1 MKSSITIIVAYTNN
15 LLIGKDNSI
24 PWHISDDLKRFKKLT
39 TGNVI
44 IMGRKTFE
52 SLGSKPLPNR
62 TNIVVTRNTDY
73 HHDGVIVCKSIEDA
87 LSHCKNDSQ
96 PFVIGGGEIYSQT
109 INIVDKIELTRIYK
123 DYEGDAYFPDIPLDK
138 FKLVGEETYEF
149 KDIEDIKYSF
159 LTFIKK

>member
-62 TNIVVTRNTDY
+62 TNIVISSKINTSNSVKVYKNLIEAINDHRNEK
-73 HHDGVIVCKSIEDA
+73 IF
-87 LSHCKNDSQ
+87 L
-96 PFVIGGGEIYSQT
+96 IGGYS
-109 INIVDKIELTRIYK
+109 IYK
-123 DYEGDAYFPDIPLDK
+123 EGLNFASHLEITEIDSIQEGDTYFPNIDWNKWKISNIEEHFDK
-138 FKLVGEETYEF
+138 KLNAKYFFKSAVRN
-149 KDIEDIKYSF
+149 
-159 LTFIKK
+159 

>member
-39 TGNVI
+39 TGNII

-62 TNIVVTRNTDY
+62 TNIVISSKINSSNSVKVY
-73 HHDGVIVCKSIEDA
+73 KKLIEAIND
-87 LSHCKNDSQ
+87 HKNEKI
-96 PFVIGGGEIYSQT
+96 FLIGGYS
-109 INIVDKIELTRIYK
+109 IYK
-123 DYEGDAYFPDIPLDK
+123 EGLKFASHLEITEIDYVQEGD
-138 FKLVGEETYEF
+138 TYIQNIDWNKWHWPKTSNYNF
-149 KDIEDIKYSF
+149 GRNFTS
-159 LTFIKK
+159 

>member
-1 MKSSITIIVAYTNN
+1 MKNSITVIVAYTSN

-62 TNIVVTRNTDY
+62 TNIVISSNLHPNNLVKVY
-73 HHDGVIVCKSIEDA
+73 
-87 LSHCKNDSQ
+87 KNLNGAINDHKNQ
-96 PFVIGGGEIYSQT
+96 KIFLIGGYSIYKEGLNFASHLEITEIDISLEGDTYFP
-109 INIVDKIELTRIYK
+109 NIDWNEWEITKIEENFDKKLNAR
-123 DYEGDAYFPDIPLDK
+123 YF
-138 FKLVGEETYEF
+138 FKSA
-149 KDIEDIKYSF
+149 KRN
-159 LTFIKK
+159 

>member
-1 MKSSITIIVAYTNN
+1 MKNSITIIVAYTNN

-62 TNIVVTRNTDY
+62 TNIVISSNLIP
-73 HHDGVIVCKSIEDA
+73 VI
-87 LSHCKNDSQ
+87 Q
-96 PFVIGGGEIYSQT
+96 
-109 INIVDKIELTRIYK
+109 
-123 DYEGDAYFPDIPLDK
+123 
-138 FKLVGEETYEF
+138 
-149 KDIEDIKYSF
+149 
-159 LTFIKK
+159 

>member
-1 MKSSITIIVAYTNN
+1 MKNSITIIVAYTNN

-62 TNIVVTRNTDY
+62 TNIVISSKFNTSNSVTVYKNL
-73 HHDGVIVCKSIEDA
+73 IEA
-87 LSHCKNDSQ
+87 LNNHKNEKI
-96 PFVIGGGEIYSQT
+96 FLIGGYS
-109 INIVDKIELTRIYK
+109 IYK
-123 DYEGDAYFPDIPLDK
+123 EGLNFASHLEITEIDISLEGDTYFPNIDWNEWKITKKEENFDK
-138 FKLVGEETYEF
+138 KLNARYFFKSA
-149 KDIEDIKYSF
+149 KRN
-159 LTFIKK
+159 

>member
-1 MKSSITIIVAYTNN
+1 MKNSITIIVAYTNN

-62 TNIVVTRNTDY
+62 TNIVISSKLNTSNSVTVYKNL
-73 HHDGVIVCKSIEDA
+73 IEA
-87 LSHCKNDSQ
+87 INNHKNEKI
-96 PFVIGGGEIYSQT
+96 FLIGGYS
-109 INIVDKIELTRIYK
+109 IYK
-123 DYEGDAYFPDIPLDK
+123 EGLNFASHLEITEIDISSRGRYLFSK
-138 FKLVGEETYEF
+138 H
-149 KDIEDIKYSF
+149 
-159 LTFIKK
+159 

>member
-62 TNIVVTRNTDY
+62 TNIVISSKINTSNSVKVYKNLIEAINDHRNEK
-73 HHDGVIVCKSIEDA
+73 IF
-87 LSHCKNDSQ
+87 L
-96 PFVIGGGEIYSQT
+96 IGGYS
-109 INIVDKIELTRIYK
+109 IYK
-123 DYEGDAYFPDIPLDK
+123 EGLNFASHLEITEIDSIQEGDTYFPNIDWNKWKISNIEEHFDK
-138 FKLVGEETYEF
+138 KLNAKYFFKSA
-149 KDIEDIKYSF
+149 KRN
-159 LTFIKK
+159 

>member
-1 MKSSITIIVAYTNN
+1 MKNSITIIVAYTNN

-62 TNIVVTRNTDY
+62 TNIVISSKFNTSNSVTVYKNL
-73 HHDGVIVCKSIEDA
+73 IEA
-87 LSHCKNDSQ
+87 LNNHKNEKI
-96 PFVIGGGEIYSQT
+96 FLIGGYS
-109 INIVDKIELTRIYK
+109 IYK
-123 DYEGDAYFPDIPLDK
+123 EGLNFASHLEITEIGIGLEGDTYFPKIDWNEWKITKTEENFDK
-138 FKLVGEETYEF
+138 KLNARYIFKSA
-149 KDIEDIKYSF
+149 KRN
-159 LTFIKK
+159 

>member
-62 TNIVVTRNTDY
+62 TNIVISSKLNTSNSVKVY
-73 HHDGVIVCKSIEDA
+73 KNLIEAIND
-87 LSHCKNDSQ
+87 HKNEKI
-96 PFVIGGGEIYSQT
+96 FLIGGYSIYKEGLNFASHLEITEIDISLEGDTYFP
-109 INIVDKIELTRIYK
+109 NIDWNKWKITKIE
-123 DYEGDAYFPDIPLDK
+123 ENFDK
-138 FKLVGEETYEF
+138 NSMQDTFLKVQKE
-149 KDIEDIKYSF
+149 IK
-159 LTFIKK
+159 

>member
-1 MKSSITIIVAYTNN
+1 MKNNVTIIVAYTNN

-62 TNIVVTRNTDY
+62 TNIVISSKLNTSNSVKVY
-73 HHDGVIVCKSIEDA
+73 KNLIEA
-87 LSHCKNDSQ
+87 LNDH
-96 PFVIGGGEIYSQT
+96 E
-109 INIVDKIELTRIYK
+109 K
-123 DYEGDAYFPDIPLDK
+123 
-138 FKLVGEETYEF
+138 
-149 KDIEDIKYSF
+149 
-159 LTFIKK
+159 

>member
-1 MKSSITIIVAYTNN
+1 MKNNITIIVAYTNN

-62 TNIVVTRNTDY
+62 TNIVITSKFNTSNSVTVYKNL
-73 HHDGVIVCKSIEDA
+73 IEA
-87 LSHCKNDSQ
+87 LNNHKNEKI
-96 PFVIGGGEIYSQT
+96 FLIGGYS
-109 INIVDKIELTRIYK
+109 IYK
-123 DYEGDAYFPDIPLDK
+123 EGLNFASHLEITEIDISLEGDTYFPNIDWNEWKITKTEENFDK
-138 FKLVGEETYEF
+138 NLNARYFFKSA
-149 KDIEDIKYSF
+149 KRN
-159 LTFIKK
+159 

>member
-1 MKSSITIIVAYTNN
+1 MKNSITIIVAYTNN

-62 TNIVVTRNTDY
+62 TNIVISSKFNTSNSVTVYKNL
-73 HHDGVIVCKSIEDA
+73 IEA
-87 LSHCKNDSQ
+87 LNNHKNEKI
-96 PFVIGGGEIYSQT
+96 FLIGGYS
-109 INIVDKIELTRIYK
+109 IYK
-123 DYEGDAYFPDIPLDK
+123 EGLNFASHLEITEIDISLEGDTYFPNIDWNKWKITKTVENFDK
-138 FKLVGEETYEF
+138 KLNAKYFFKSA
-149 KDIEDIKYSF
+149 KRN
-159 LTFIKK
+159 

>member
-1 MKSSITIIVAYTNN
+1 MKNSITIIVAYTNN

-62 TNIVVTRNTDY
+62 TNIVISSKYRGKGCGKQLIDFLVNIGQEEGCYKIILD
-73 HHDGVIVCKSIEDA
+73 CKPELEKFYKKSGF
-87 LSHCKNDSQ
+87 SYKNIQMS
-96 PFVIGGGEIYSQT
+96 
-109 INIVDKIELTRIYK
+109 K
-123 DYEGDAYFPDIPLDK
+123 YFD
-138 FKLVGEETYEF
+138 
-149 KDIEDIKYSF
+149 
-159 LTFIKK
+159 